1 VDQICEKSEMEKVLG
16 KFVREKGLVPTHAI
30 VVCKKLSASEV
41 TQFSIQSCQLI
52 DESGVYRWVGIFSA
66 IAALITLN

>member
-41 TQFSIQSCQLI
+41 TQFSAQSCWFLMRAGSI
-52 DESGVYRWVGIFSA
+52 VGSVFS
-66 IAALITLN
+66 LR